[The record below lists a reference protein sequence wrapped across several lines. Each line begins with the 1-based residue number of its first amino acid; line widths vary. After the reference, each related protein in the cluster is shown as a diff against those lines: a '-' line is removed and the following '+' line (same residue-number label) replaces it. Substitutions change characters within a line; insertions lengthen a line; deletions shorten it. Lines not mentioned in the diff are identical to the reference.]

1 MRAVL
6 LDIGGVLELT
16 PESPWIDEW
25 EARLGLQPGGL
36 AGVVSPLW
44 RPGRTG
50 HASLG
55 DIEHDTAAA
64 LRLTPDE
71 SRQLWEDLW
80 TWYLGTLNHQLI
92 AYLKTLRPRYAT
104 GILSNSFV
112 GAREREEARYG
123 FAAEFHPIIYSH
135 EEGMQK
141 PDPDFY
147 RLACDRLNIAAE
159 ETVFVDDTPGH
170 VAAAEAIGMR
180 GVVFSETSSGIAAID
195 RCLST

>member
-16 PESPWIDEW
+16 PEPRWIDQW
-25 EARLGLQPGGL
+25 EVRLGLEPGGL
-36 AGVVSPLW
+36 AQVVSPLW

-50 HASLG
+50 DACLA
-55 DIEHDTAAA
+55 DIERATAAA

-71 SRQLWEDLW
+71 SRQLWHDMW
-80 TWYLGTLNHQLI
+80 TWYLGTLNHQLM

-104 GILSNSFV
+104 AILSNSFV

-123 FAAEFHPIIYSH
+123 FAAHFHPIIYSH
-135 EEGMQK
+135 EEGMEK
-141 PDPDFY
+141 PDPGFY
-147 RLACDRLNIAAE
+147 RLACDRLNCAAGE
-159 ETVFVDDTPGH
+159 IVFVDDTPGH
-170 VAAAEAIGMR
+170 VAAAEAAGMR
-180 GVVFSETSSGIAAID
+180 GVVFSDTSSGIAAID